1 MATDQ
6 PLIHSEKILNGVLIT
21 LMTQELLEEGVIASL
36 EQSLLQT
43 VNEAKETNFAINF
56 EHVGFLS
63 SAVLRALIKVNTAVN
78 EKDGQL
84 ILCNI
89 NRSVLKVFKITRLD
103 QVFDIQDDVESAV
116 ASFQSYRL

>member
-1 MATDQ
+1 MATNQ
-6 PLIHSEKILNGVLIT
+6 PIIHSEKIGNGVLIT
-21 LMTQELLEEGVIASL
+21 LMKQELLEEGVIASL

-84 ILCNI
+84 ILCSI
-89 NRSVLKVFKITRLD
+89 NRRVFEVFKITHLD
-103 QVFDIQDDVESAV
+103 NILDIRDDVESAL
-116 ASFQSYRL
+116 ASFQ